1 MQFYGGK
8 KQIWLPSME
17 NALTA
22 SSSSTRLD
30 YAAVVLPKL
39 TRKIFAED
47 NINNTAANMPVVSS
61 TQQIN
66 IGQIHEGSSF
76 PHKLYGMLEVETA
89 KVESCSC
96 GSVQWEKHG
105 LTFRILD
112 ASKFE
117 SETIPRYFKRKLKTF
132 SILFYF

>member
-1 MQFYGGK
+1 
-8 KQIWLPSME
+8 ME

-30 YAAVVLPKL
+30 YAAVIVPKL
-39 TRKIFAED
+39 TRKFFAED
-47 NINNTAANMPVVSS
+47 NINNSAANMPVVSS

-112 ASKFE
+112 ASRFE

-132 SILFYF
+132 SILFLFLNLFSD

>member
-1 MQFYGGK
+1 
-8 KQIWLPSME
+8 ME

-22 SSSSTRLD
+22 SSSSTKLD

-39 TRKIFAED
+39 SRIFFSED
-47 NINNTAANMPVVSS
+47 NFSNSAANMPVVSS
-61 TQQIN
+61 TQQIS

-89 KVESCSC
+89 KVESCPC

-112 ASKFE
+112 SSRFE
-117 SETIPRYFKRKLKTF
+117 SETIPRYFKRKLKKF
-132 SILFYF
+132 SIYLFLLIF

>member
-1 MQFYGGK
+1 
-8 KQIWLPSME
+8 
-17 NALTA
+17 
-22 SSSSTRLD
+22 
-30 YAAVVLPKL
+30 
-39 TRKIFAED
+39 
-47 NINNTAANMPVVSS
+47 MPS
-61 TQQIN
+61 TQHIS

-112 ASKFE
+112 ASRFE
-117 SETIPRYFKRKLKTF
+117 SETIPKYFKRKLNQL
-132 SILFYF
+132 SISFISNFLIF